1 MSNSYFQ
8 KFTIAAGIILLS
20 SAWSARAIDACQ
32 KIQFSTE
39 RANLSRLLSSSGFSK
54 EENLFLL
61 RGVDQKLSEIKRGL
75 LNARGSECGLNAVRA
90 LVIGCLN
97 HSLPSTLRSITSP
110 NRKTGKA
117 LWGKSD
123 VTRRDA
129 AVIGMTHACK
139 ASAME
144 HFFSN

>member
-1 MSNSYFQ
+1 MSNSYFR

-32 KIQFSTE
+32 KIQSAE
-39 RANLSRLLSSSGFSK
+39 RANLSRFLSSSGFSK
-54 EENLFLL
+54 EESTFLL
-61 RGVDQKLSEIKRGL
+61 RGVDQKLSEIKRSH
-75 LNARGSECGLNAVRA
+75 LNARGRECGLNAVRA

-97 HSLPSTLRSITSP
+97 NVLPSTLRSITSP

-117 LWGKSD
+117 MWGKSD
-123 VTRRDA
+123 VTRREA

-139 ASAME
+139 AGAME
-144 HFFSN
+144 HFLSN